1 MNAAEL
7 GVLIPIIA
15 IISIFALPI
24 ITALILI
31 FKKISSTHKERMGL
45 IEQGIIPPNQSKR
58 KRTPNRYVSLRNGIV
73 LIALGIGLI
82 VGFLGTNYLVIGE
95 NNPFMFVISSI
106 VLFLGIGYTVFFLI
120 TKDTKDYKNID
131 WDSDLEDDA
140 E

>member
-95 NNPFMFVISSI
+95 NNPFMFVVSST
-106 VLFLGIGYTVFFLI
+106 VLFLGIGYTLFYKL
-120 TKDTKDYKNID
+120 TKDAKGYR
-131 WDSDLEDDA
+131 DSDLEDDA

>member
-15 IISIFALPI
+15 VISIFALPV

-58 KRTPNRYVSLRNGIV
+58 KRTPNRYVSLRNGIL
-73 LIALGIGLI
+73 LIALGVGLI

-95 NNPFMFVISSI
+95 NNPFLFIIAST
-106 VLFLGIGYTVFFLI
+106 VLFLGIGYTLFFCI
-120 TKDTKDYKNID
+120 TKGVKDYGY
-131 WDSDLEDDA
+131 SDLEDDA

>member
-1 MNAAEL
+1 MAGMETLVA
-7 GVLIPIIA
+7 VIS

-73 LIALGIGLI
+73 LIALGIGVI
-82 VGFLGTNYLVIGE
+82 VGFLGTNYLIIGE
-95 NNPFMFVISSI
+95 NNPFLFLVASV

-120 TKDTKDYKNID
+120 TKDTKDYKNVD
-131 WDSDLEDDA
+131 LDSDLEDDA

>member
-15 IISIFALPI
+15 VISIFALPV
-24 ITALILI
+24 ITALVLI

-73 LIALGIGLI
+73 LIALGIGVI

-95 NNPFMFVISSI
+95 NNPFLFLVASV

-120 TKDTKDYKNID
+120 TKDATDYKNVD
-131 WDSDLEDDA
+131 LDSDLDDDA

>member
-45 IEQGIIPPNQSKR
+45 IEQGIIPPEESNKKR
-58 KRTPNRYVSLRNGIV
+58 ERTPNRYVSLRNGIV
-73 LIALGIGLI
+73 LIFLGVGLI
-82 VGFLGTNYLVIGE
+82 VGFLITSNLSIG
-95 NNPFMFVISSI
+95 NTSPFFFIVATT
-106 VLFLGIGYTVFFLI
+106 VLFLGIGYALFYKL
-120 TKDTKDYKNID
+120 TKDAKGYR
-131 WDSDLEDDA
+131 DSDLEDDA

>member
-1 MNAAEL
+1 MEFMEGLVA
-7 GVLIPIIA
+7 VISV
-15 IISIFALPI
+15 ISIFALPL

-31 FKKISSTHKERMGL
+31 LKKIKSTHKERMGL

-73 LIALGIGLI
+73 LIALGIGVI

-95 NNPFMFVISSI
+95 NNPFLFLVASVI
-106 VLFLGIGYTVFFLI
+106 LFLGIGYTVFFLI
-120 TKDTKDYKNID
+120 TKDTKDYKNVD

>member
-1 MNAAEL
+1 MAGMETLVA
-7 GVLIPIIA
+7 VIS

-31 FKKISSTHKERMGL
+31 FKKINSTHKERMGL
-45 IEQGIIPPNQSKR
+45 IEQGIIPPNQSKQ

-95 NNPFMFVISSI
+95 NNPFMFVVSSI

-120 TKDTKDYKNID
+120 TKDTKDYKNVD